1 MSLFSRENKR
11 LRMILLGILT
21 AGMIL
26 YFAGRQYGNG
36 FVCGTLISVILYE
49 SNVRYWNGIA
59 DRGHARTGTGIF
71 HFLLHYAAMALVML
85 AGVYYPAYI
94 NIFTAALGLT
104 AVKIALIADELTKRR
119 ERL

>member
-1 MSLFSRENKR
+1 MSLFSKENER
-11 LRMILLGILT
+11 LRLILLFIAA
-21 AGMIL
+21 AGAVL
-26 YFAGRQYGNG
+26 YFAGAQYGNG
-36 FVCGTLISVILYE
+36 FICGTLISVILYE

-71 HFLLHYAAMALVML
+71 HFLLHYAAMAGVML
-85 AGVYYPAYI
+85 AGVYFPAYI

-104 AVKIALIADELTKRR
+104 AVKIALIVHELTKRR